1 MLKNLSILI
10 LLLLTSCQSG
20 SVDSTKKNTVKA
32 PTGPVGKMEAAHQ
45 KTNFWNKGAIQ
56 FDLKL
61 IFGGREAF
69 NGNMMLWTDSSR
81 GIVTKKDG
89 QKVYFIKDQV
99 YHAPDYPNPQ
109 GARSTAYTFSYF
121 FMLPYKLSD
130 AGTVWKDMGIKYSEG
145 RSYETQQLSFETG
158 TGDAPDDWYL
168 IYPEVDGLITLAAY
182 IVTGGKTTKEE
193 AEKNPHA
200 IKYEDYQA
208 IEGIPI
214 ARSWGFWN
222 WNEKDGITEQIGEA
236 ELTNVR
242 FLSEQESK
250 VEVPKGWKRN

>member
-1 MLKNLSILI
+1 MLKNISILI
-10 LLLLTSCQSG
+10 LLLLTGCQSG
-20 SVDSTKKNTVKA
+20 SVDSTGKSTVKIA
-32 PTGPVGKMEAAHQ
+32 TGPVGKMEIAHQ
-45 KTNFWNKGAIQ
+45 KANFWNKSAIQ

-81 GIVTKKDG
+81 GIVTKKEG
-89 QKVYFIKDQV
+89 QQVYFIKDQV

-109 GARSTAYTFSYF
+109 GARSVAYTFSYF

-130 AGTVWKDMGIKYSEG
+130 AGTVWTDMGTKYSEG
-145 RSYETQQLSFETG
+145 RSYETQRLSFETG

-182 IVTGGKTTKEE
+182 IVTGGNTTKEE

-200 IKYEDYQA
+200 IKYEDYQTVD
-208 IEGIPI
+208 GIPI
-214 ARSWGFWN
+214 ARTWGFWN
-222 WNEKDGITEQIGEA
+222 WNEKDGITEQIGAA

-242 FLSEQESK
+242 FLSEKESK
-250 VEVPKGWKRN
+250 VEIPEDWSK